1 MLDGLIKFKQLE
13 EINKSII
20 INTVASFFVR
30 GLALL
35 ISLFTLPA
43 YMRYFGN
50 QELLGLWFTMLSVLS
65 WVLTFDLGIGNGL
78 RNRLVKYLIDNDTK
92 NLRIYISSAYIISS
106 VLAVIA
112 FFLGYLIFPLINW
125 NYVFNISNHV
135 ASSKT
140 LLDVILILFFGIL
153 LQFVLRLI
161 YSIFYAL
168 QRSAIPNFMSLIS
181 SLLLLVF
188 VMYSETGNMENNLY
202 LLAKANV
209 FFANIPLLLGTM
221 FIFLTELRFCMPNI
235 KFFNVHCASD
245 IMKLGGVFF
254 WLQIMSLLL
263 TSTNEF
269 LITWLSGNK
278 NVVDYQIY
286 NKLFSLLGTLF
297 SLALTPIWSAV
308 TKAFSQQDFVWI
320 EKLYKKLKIIS
331 AIFIL
336 GEFLLISILQF
347 IVNLWLGENAI
358 KINVIYAI
366 LFAVS
371 GSLFIWHSAITS
383 IINGMGKLS
392 VQFTWLTIG
401 ALINIP
407 VAYVLYKTTGNWIS
421 VIGANII
428 SLIPYC
434 VIQPYY
440 ILKYLRLETE
450 GKKNAKI

>member
-1 MLDGLIKFKQLE
+1 MLDGLTKFKQLD
-13 EINKSII
+13 EINKSIF
-20 INTVASFFVR
+20 INTLASFIVR
-30 GLALL
+30 GLALVV
-35 ISLFTLPA
+35 SLFTLPA

-65 WVLTFDLGIGNGL
+65 WVLTFDLGVGNGL
-78 RNRLVKYLIDNDTK
+78 RNKLVKYLIDNDTK
-92 NLRIYISSAYIISS
+92 KIKIYISSAYIVSS
-106 VLAVIA
+106 VIAVIA

-125 NYVFNISNHV
+125 NYVFNIPTHV
-135 ASSKT
+135 VSSKT
-140 LLDVILILFFGIL
+140 LLYVTLLLFFGVL
-153 LQFVLRLI
+153 CQFVLRLI

-168 QRSAIPNFMSLIS
+168 QRSSIPNFMSLIS
-181 SLLLLVF
+181 SILLLIF
-188 VMYSETGNMENNLY
+188 VMYSETGSMENNLY

-221 FIFLTELRFCMPNI
+221 IIFRTELKFCIPNI
-235 KFFNVHCASD
+235 KFFNMHYAID
-245 IMKLGGVFF
+245 IMKLGGAFF

-269 LITWLSGNK
+269 LITWLSGNG

-308 TKAFSQQDFVWI
+308 TKAFSQKDFLWI

-331 AIFIL
+331 ALFIL
-336 GEFLLISILQF
+336 GEFLLIGILQV

-358 KINVIYAI
+358 KINIIYAL

-392 VQFTWLTIG
+392 VQFKWLTVG

-421 VIGANII
+421 VVGANII

-440 ILKYLRLETE
+440 ILKYLRVEKE
-450 GKKNAKI
+450 GEHAKI